1 MLGLHGAPTR
11 LWPELCPIAATI
23 PPTSIS
29 LGEDA
34 CYEPEGSGSK
44 SFKDMMIKGD
54 EEVEQRRERE
64 RGERQN
70 GKMVSKYAEEW
81 KRAYEETRYFR
92 ISG

>member
-1 MLGLHGAPTR
+1 MLGLHGAPTH
-11 LWPELCPIAATI
+11 LWPELCSITATI

-44 SFKDMMIKGD
+44 SFKDMMMIKGD
-54 EEVEQRRERE
+54 EEVEQRRER
-64 RGERQN
+64 GEIQN
-70 GKMVSKYAEEW
+70 GKMVSMYAEEW
-81 KRAYEETRYFR
+81 KRACEETRYFR